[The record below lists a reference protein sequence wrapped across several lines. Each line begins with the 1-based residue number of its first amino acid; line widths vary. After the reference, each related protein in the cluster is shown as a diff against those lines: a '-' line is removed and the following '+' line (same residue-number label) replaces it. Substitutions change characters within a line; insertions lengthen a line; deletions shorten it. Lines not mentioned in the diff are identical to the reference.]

1 MKIVHEVGGCGPVG
15 STGATLVNEIMSAV
29 LGGGNFGQVKLTI
42 DGPVGPDDDTWSI
55 TFTREDGTAVSR
67 RIHGREIYTAHP
79 NVQQV
84 LREIRQ
90 ELEKGV
96 K

>member
-15 STGATLVNEIMSAV
+15 STAATLVNEIMSAV

-42 DGPVGPDDDTWSI
+42 DGPVAPDDDTWSI
-55 TFTREDGTAVSR
+55 KFTREDGTVVSR
-67 RIHGREIYTAHP
+67 RIHGRELHTAHP
-79 NVQQV
+79 NVQQA

-90 ELEKGV
+90 ELEAGAK
-96 K
+96 